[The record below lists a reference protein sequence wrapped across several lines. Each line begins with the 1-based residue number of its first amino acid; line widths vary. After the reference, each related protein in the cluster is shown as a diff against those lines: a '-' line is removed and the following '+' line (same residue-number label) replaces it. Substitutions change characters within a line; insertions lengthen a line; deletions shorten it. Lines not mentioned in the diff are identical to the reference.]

1 MRKEYG
7 LKRGERMS
15 FDFDFGKFKNRDPRS
30 FTDFDDEFDYEFA
43 EDFDFEEDFEDNDGF
58 AL

>member
-1 MRKEYG
+1 
-7 LKRGERMS
+7 MS